1 MPSVKN
7 LLTLLLTVGG
17 LCLPAQAQTT
27 YQPGYSSSTECFKD
41 EYREEYV
48 PGTKDNPGYVRNWT
62 EKVAIACASPKT
74 SVQVRGSRV
83 LQQIPMTAK
92 KVRSLA
98 DFLERVLVERSLEAT
113 DAGLACPLV
122 LSQEPLLVVRSMAAK
137 RLRVSQQ

>member
-27 YQPGYSSSTECFKD
+27 YQPGYSTSTECFKD

-74 SVQVRGSRV
+74 SVQVQRQSSPSADTNDCKEGSIIGGLLGAGIGGAISRGDGRWLGV
-83 LQQIPMTAK
+83 PVGAVTGA
-92 KVRSLA
+92 
-98 DFLERVLVERSLEAT
+98 LVGCQV
-113 DAGLACPLV
+113 DGG
-122 LSQEPLLVVRSMAAK
+122 
-137 RLRVSQQ
+137 